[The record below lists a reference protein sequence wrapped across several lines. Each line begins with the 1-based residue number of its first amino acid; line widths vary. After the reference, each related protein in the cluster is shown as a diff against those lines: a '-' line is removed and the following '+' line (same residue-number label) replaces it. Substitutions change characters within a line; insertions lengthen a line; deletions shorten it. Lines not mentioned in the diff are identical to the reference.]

1 MPPVY
6 GPGAFFVSNCVCA
19 SRHTGLNA
27 RLLCAGLPPWYP
39 RHMDGSALLNVILVL
54 FFILLGGVFAGA
66 EMALVSLREG
76 QILRLE
82 GSGKRGARIA
92 DLARNPNLFLSAI
105 QIGVTL
111 SGFFSAAYGASA
123 LAPAVSPVLQSWG
136 LGAAGAQTTAFIAM
150 TLVVAYLSLVFSE
163 LVPKRLAMQNAEGFV
178 RALAP
183 PLAVFAAVMRPV
195 IKLLSVST
203 NGVVRALG
211 GDPDLKNVPVSQ
223 QELLEMV
230 KASPVLADES
240 RSILADVFGAGQ
252 RLLQE
257 VMRPRPQVEFLPA
270 DLTLAQARERVHV
283 RPYSRYPVIGDSP
296 DDVLGFVHVRDL
308 LAQDPEV
315 AGDMLLAEIAR
326 PILFLPGTATV
337 VPSLSRM
344 RRENSHIAV
353 VADEYG
359 GTDGIVTLE
368 DLVEEVVG
376 EIYDE
381 YDTGKDPEDQHVA
394 LEGELVVDGG
404 LILQEFD
411 RLTGMQLPE
420 GQYETVAGYILDQLG
435 RMAEPG
441 DTVPAPGGRLRVLDV
456 DHHRIRT
463 VRVVPDLPASQPGP
477 AAGG

>member
-1 MPPVY
+1 
-6 GPGAFFVSNCVCA
+6 
-19 SRHTGLNA
+19 
-27 RLLCAGLPPWYP
+27 
-39 RHMDGSALLNVILVL
+39 MDGSGLLNVILVL
-54 FFILLGGVFAGA
+54 FFILLGGLFAGA

-82 GSGKRGARIA
+82 ASGRRGAKIA
-92 DLARNPNLFLSAI
+92 ALARNPNLFLSAI

-123 LAPAVSPVLQSWG
+123 LAPAVSPVLEGWG
-136 LGAAGAQTTAFIAM
+136 LNAAAAQTSAFIAM

-183 PLAVFAAVMRPV
+183 PLSVFAAVMRPV

-211 GDPDLKNVPVSQ
+211 GDPNLKSVPISQ

-257 VMRPRPQVEFLPA
+257 VMRPRPQVRFL
-270 DLTLAQARERVHV
+270 QASLSVAEARAAVHLL
-283 RPYSRYPVIGDSP
+283 PYSRYPVIADSP
-296 DDVLGFVHVRDL
+296 DEVLGFVHVRDL
-308 LAQDPEV
+308 LGQDPV
-315 AGDMLLAEIAR
+315 AAGQTRLSAILR

-337 VPSLSRM
+337 LPTLTRM

-368 DLVEEVVG
+368 DLVEELVG

-381 YDTGKDPEDQHVA
+381 YDTGKDPEDQHRA
-394 LEGELVVDGG
+394 MEGELVVDGG

-411 RLTGMQLPE
+411 RLTGIQLPE
-420 GQYETVAGYILDQLG
+420 GQYETVAGYILDRLG
-435 RMAEPG
+435 RMAVPT
-441 DTVPAPGGRLRVLDV
+441 DTVAAPGGRLRVLEV
-456 DHHRIRT
+456 EHHRIRS
-463 VRVVPDLPASQPGP
+463 VRVIPD
-477 AAGG
+477 AGAG

>member
-1 MPPVY
+1 
-6 GPGAFFVSNCVCA
+6 
-19 SRHTGLNA
+19 
-27 RLLCAGLPPWYP
+27 
-39 RHMDGSALLNVILVL
+39 MDGSGFLNVILVL
-54 FFILLGGVFAGA
+54 FFVLLGGLFAGA

-82 GSGKRGARIA
+82 TSGRRGAKIA
-92 DLARNPNLFLSAI
+92 ALARNPNLFLSAI

-123 LAPAVSPVLQSWG
+123 LAPAVSPVLESWG
-136 LGAAGAQTTAFIAM
+136 LNAAAAQTTAFIAM

-183 PLAVFAAVMRPV
+183 PLSVFATVMRPV

-211 GDPDLKNVPVSQ
+211 GDPNLKNVPISQ
-223 QELLEMV
+223 QELLELV

-257 VMRPRPQVEFLPA
+257 VMRPRPQVEFLHA
-270 DLTLAQARERVHV
+270 GLTVAQAREAVHIL
-283 RPYSRYPVIGDSP
+283 PYSRYPVIADSP

-308 LAQDPEV
+308 LGQDPESAARTRLGEV
-315 AGDMLLAEIAR
+315 LR

-337 VPSLSRM
+337 LPTLSRM

-368 DLVEEVVG
+368 DLVEELVG

-381 YDTGKDPEDQHVA
+381 YDTGMDPEDHHLA

-411 RLTGMQLPE
+411 RLTGITLPE
-420 GQYETVAGYILDQLG
+420 GQYETVAGYILERLG
-435 RMAEPG
+435 RMAVPG
-441 DTVPAPGGRLRVLDV
+441 DSVSAPGGKLRVLEV
-456 DHHRIRT
+456 EHHRIRS
-463 VRVVPDLPASQPGP
+463 VSVVPDPASD
-477 AAGG
+477 